1 MQFTLH
7 QLLKVMIDNGASDLH
22 VTSNTPP
29 QLRIDGSMVPLKTE
43 MIRGGV
49 QSLRMAGIAKIL
61 EGVTTPEEV
70 LRTTVED

>member
-1 MQFTLH
+1 
-7 QLLKVMIDNGASDLH
+7 
-22 VTSNTPP
+22 
-29 QLRIDGSMVPLKTE
+29 

-49 QSLRMAGIAKIL
+49 QSLRLAGIQKIL